1 MREASKERGR
11 RTKIMQNLQIKVNWP
26 FTKAGEG
33 RSIDKQYPK
42 PQTLKVQG
50 RKVCF
55 NFVIKCV
62 VTRTM
67 F

>member
-33 RSIDKQYPK
+33 RSFL
-42 PQTLKVQG
+42 PQRLKSA
-50 RKVCF
+50 RKEG
-55 NFVIKCV
+55 
-62 VTRTM
+62 M
-67 F
+67 FQFCD